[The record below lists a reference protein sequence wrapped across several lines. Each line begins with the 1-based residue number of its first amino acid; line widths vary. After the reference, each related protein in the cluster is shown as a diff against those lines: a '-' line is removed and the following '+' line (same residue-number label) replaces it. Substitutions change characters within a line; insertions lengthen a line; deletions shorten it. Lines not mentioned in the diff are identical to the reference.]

1 MSTPADQRIGMVL
14 KRAEQAMLRAKSAA
28 LKPVGLTLA
37 QYVAL
42 AELDRQPGITGAALA
57 RASLVTPQAMMVVLK
72 SLEEQGLIVRSPH
85 PRHPNVLE
93 LHITD
98 AGCEVLN
105 AARHRVEPVERRVT
119 DTFSPEELEV
129 LGSLLTR
136 WIEALDG
143 EQPPQDTSR
152 SPAGLPL
159 PRRPGRSGC
168 CQPAGRPS
176 RQPQVLS
183 DLDGGSRGDCIRM

>member
-1 MSTPADQRIGMVL
+1 MSTPDDQRIGMVL
-14 KRAEQAMLRAKSAA
+14 KRAEQTMLRAKSAA

-42 AELDRQPGITGAALA
+42 VELDRQPGITGATLA
-57 RASLVTPQAMMVVLK
+57 RASLVTPQATMVVLK

-98 AGCEVLN
+98 AGSEVLD

-129 LGSLLTR
+129 LGALLTR
-136 WIEALDG
+136 WVEALD
-143 EQPPQDTSR
+143 D
-152 SPAGLPL
+152 
-159 PRRPGRSGC
+159 
-168 CQPAGRPS
+168 
-176 RQPQVLS
+176 
-183 DLDGGSRGDCIRM
+183 D